1 MRYAR
6 ITLTANDGH
15 ELAAY
20 RAEPAGAPRGGLVVV
35 HEISGVNRHIREVTD
50 RFAAE
55 GYVAVAPSLFDRV
68 KRNVAMGYDARAFA
82 YGVLLVRKL
91 DWFEL
96 MLDLGAAVQSVALN
110 GRVGMVGY
118 CFGGTV
124 VWRAAAH
131 LDGLA
136 CAVSYYGTRIVNF
149 VEQAP
154 RIPVLMHVGR
164 RDASLPLEKVHEI
177 GVRYPSVAI
186 HEYDAGHGFN
196 CDHRVDYDAKAA
208 ALALERTLAFWR
220 AHVG

>member
-1 MRYAR
+1 MRW

-110 GRVGMVGY
+110 
-118 CFGGTV
+118 
-124 VWRAAAH
+124 
-131 LDGLA
+131 
-136 CAVSYYGTRIVNF
+136 
-149 VEQAP
+149 
-154 RIPVLMHVGR
+154 
-164 RDASLPLEKVHEI
+164 EI